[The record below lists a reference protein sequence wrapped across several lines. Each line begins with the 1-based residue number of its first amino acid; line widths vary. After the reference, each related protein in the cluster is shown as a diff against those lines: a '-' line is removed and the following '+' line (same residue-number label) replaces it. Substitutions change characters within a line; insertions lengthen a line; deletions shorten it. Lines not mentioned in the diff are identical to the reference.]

1 MSLLLNIDGNSFLAS
16 LSRTLNSTFAITGIS
31 FSADSFVVNVSSVLR
46 IKFSAE
52 KPKTVT
58 INYKEPKMTRKLI
71 LITFTL
77 FTINVF
83 GQTENS
89 NYKIVADKFV
99 ENYNENNFKNIF
111 DLFSAEMQTA
121 LPLDKTTDFLKGLK
135 SQAGQITKRQFVK
148 YVNGTYASYKT
159 NFERTLFAVNISV
172 DNNSKI
178 NGLFIKPFTDE
189 NLPKIERNITKL
201 QLPFDGE
208 WTVVWGGDTKEL
220 NYHVENEA
228 QKNAF
233 DMVTKDEKGN
243 SFKTDGITNEDYY
256 AFGKELIAPCDGE
269 IVLVVDGIKDNKPGE
284 LNPMYAPGN
293 TVIIKTD
300 NNEYLFFAHFKQNTI
315 RVKQGQNVKQGELL
329 GLCGNSGYSSE
340 PHLHFH
346 IQNIEDINTATGVK
360 CYFDKLNVNEQTRTD
375 YSPIQKDKIKS
386 E

>member
-1 MSLLLNIDGNSFLAS
+1 M
-16 LSRTLNSTFAITGIS
+16 IS
-31 FSADSFVVNVSSVLR
+31 
-46 IKFSAE
+46 
-52 KPKTVT
+52 
-58 INYKEPKMTRKLI
+58 KLI

-89 NYKIVADKFV
+89 TYKIVADKF
-99 ENYNENNFKNIF
+99 EKSYNENDFKSIF
-111 DLFSAEMQTA
+111 DSFSIEMQNA
-121 LPLDKTTDFLKGLK
+121 LPLDKTIDFLKGLK

-148 YVNGTYASYKT
+148 YVNVTYASYKT
-159 NFERTLFAVNISV
+159 NFERALFAVNISV

-189 NLPKIERNITKL
+189 NLPKMERNITKL
-201 QLPFDGE
+201 QLPFNGE
-208 WTVVWGGDTKEL
+208 WTVFWGGDTKEL

-228 QKNAF
+228 QKNAI
-233 DMVTKDEKGN
+233 DIVIKDEKGD
-243 SFKTDGITNEDYY
+243 SFKTDGIANEDYY

-293 TVIIKTD
+293 TVIVKTD
-300 NNEYLFFAHFKQNTI
+300 ENEYLFFAHFKQNSLS
-315 RVKQGQNVKQGELL
+315 VKQGQKIKQGELL
-329 GLCGNSGYSSE
+329 DLCGNSGNSSE

-346 IQNIEDINTATGVK
+346 IQNVEDMNTATGVK
-360 CYFDKLNVNEQTRTD
+360 CYFDKLKVNGQTRTD

>member
-121 LPLDKTTDFLKGLK
+121 LPLDKTTDF
-135 SQAGQITKRQFVK
+135 
-148 YVNGTYASYKT
+148 
-159 NFERTLFAVNISV
+159 
-172 DNNSKI
+172 
-178 NGLFIKPFTDE
+178 
-189 NLPKIERNITKL
+189 
-201 QLPFDGE
+201 
-208 WTVVWGGDTKEL
+208 
-220 NYHVENEA
+220 
-228 QKNAF
+228 
-233 DMVTKDEKGN
+233 
-243 SFKTDGITNEDYY
+243 
-256 AFGKELIAPCDGE
+256 
-269 IVLVVDGIKDNKPGE
+269 
-284 LNPMYAPGN
+284 
-293 TVIIKTD
+293 
-300 NNEYLFFAHFKQNTI
+300 
-315 RVKQGQNVKQGELL
+315 
-329 GLCGNSGYSSE
+329 
-340 PHLHFH
+340 
-346 IQNIEDINTATGVK
+346 
-360 CYFDKLNVNEQTRTD
+360 
-375 YSPIQKDKIKS
+375 
-386 E
+386 